1 MNRRNR
7 VYISGPITGIPDYLE
22 NFEKVEKELT
32 KAGYSVI
39 NPAKLNANMPDG
51 IEYEEFL
58 EIDLKYMD
66 LCDSVYMM
74 NGWQNSKG
82 ANREYGYALGKGMK
96 ILDIELQTSPHL
108 HFPTAAESMI
118 DLTKHVE
125 QEQYMTIEEMDEYIE
140 DIRHDVLQGKIDPK
154 NIKIV
159 EKYYDYKSHHSHI
172 KLIDFMR
179 LMNELIK

>member
-1 MNRRNR
+1 MNRKNR

-66 LCDSVYMM
+66 LCDSIYMM
-74 NGWQNSKG
+74 KGWQNSKG

-96 ILDIELQTSPHL
+96 IVDIELQTSPHL
-108 HFPTAAESMI
+108 HFPTAAESRI
-118 DLTKHVE
+118 DISRSAE
-125 QEQYMTIEEMDEYIE
+125 QEQYMTIEEADEYIE
-140 DIRHDVLQGKIDPK
+140 HIRHQVLTGRAYPK
-154 NIKIV
+154 EMKIV
-159 EKYYDYKSHHSHI
+159 EGYENYKLHHPGI
-172 KLIDFMR
+172 TQINFRR